1 MHKSKTQKR
10 SKAKLINQTVSNS
23 CKFNVII
30 STKNEIKKHRR
41 RKVKPKT
48 KSHELD
54 AKQQHRP
61 CPNLQKI
68 QTNGRRKPEVIRK

>member
-10 SKAKLINQTVSNS
+10 SKAKLINKTVSIC

-30 STKNEIKKHRR
+30 STKNEIKKHRCW
-41 RKVKPKT
+41 KVKPKT

-54 AKQQHRP
+54 AKQQYRP